1 MTKEFIEWFEKYAP
15 AYLYPN
21 PEEREN
27 LQLMCWLAWRD
38 GIRSLTKGDKCLDS
52 TGKSKWVVC
61 TTAHEAYS
69 FNTKEE
75 AEIFMLN
82 TDGAFSITEKAD

>member
-52 TGKSKWVVC
+52 TGKSK
-61 TTAHEAYS
+61 
-69 FNTKEE
+69 
-75 AEIFMLN
+75 
-82 TDGAFSITEKAD
+82 